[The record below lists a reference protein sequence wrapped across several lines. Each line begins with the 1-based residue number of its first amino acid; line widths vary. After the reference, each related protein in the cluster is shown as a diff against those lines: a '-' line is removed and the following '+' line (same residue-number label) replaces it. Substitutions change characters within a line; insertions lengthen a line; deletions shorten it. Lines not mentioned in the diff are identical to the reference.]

1 MALNFVDRLLTI
13 AVTATLTSAAW
24 IVVGSARLGLY
35 EPDTGPRDTPESGEA
50 PRSEGQDVPAVAAG
64 LAPGDLAIPVRGIA
78 PEQLTDSFADERAGG
93 DRLHEALDIAA
104 PAGTAVVAAA
114 PGVVERLF
122 RSAAG
127 GSTIYVRSPDRR
139 TIHYYAHLRDYAA
152 GLREGQEVARGER
165 LGSVGATGN
174 ADPAAPHLH
183 FAVLRTTPDAEWW
196 EPATALNPYPLLSG
210 K

>member
-1 MALNFVDRLLTI
+1 
-13 AVTATLTSAAW
+13 
-24 IVVGSARLGLY
+24 RLGLY

-104 PAGTAVVAAA
+104 PEGTAVVAAA

-127 GSTIYVRSPDRR
+127 GSTI
-139 TIHYYAHLRDYAA
+139 
-152 GLREGQEVARGER
+152 
-165 LGSVGATGN
+165 
-174 ADPAAPHLH
+174 
-183 FAVLRTTPDAEWW
+183 
-196 EPATALNPYPLLSG
+196 
-210 K
+210 